1 MASKL
6 EQLSVSIFGVALLV
20 LGTSAQ
26 SLNSTCG
33 DLITYNQF
41 PDVIGS
47 APACFKTGCGS
58 SPLMSMSSG
67 CDPNSG
73 CFRIWTILNKKWQE
87 ENDWC
92 SRCPDDRACRNSG
105 WPVFN
110 ATAACDF
117 SPNTWIFG
125 NGECCIEGNGP
136 ASLAKW
142 IETTCNE
149 TWRTQYTKFDGQAK
163 RDWMEYLFAW
173 NWTVRVDNLT
183 ESDVQPTCSAK
194 PLYLGLFVI
203 ENVVFLLFTVFYA
216 AATVWIV
223 REKQR
228 THRRLIVRVILGVLL
243 PIKKVK
249 KGGSAFFR
257 FVFRRKSENG
267 GGTGTVVGHIL
278 VAILFAGIQL
288 GANFATAYIIKNTP
302 GYGHVP
308 APLLALLFCCRPR
321 LGWFACLLSL
331 FPDRWLTKY
340 FHLQPGTG
348 PFVDGGLAVNR
359 VGVSAAVGEIIMQC
373 LGSYFLG
380 KTAHVGV
387 EKGFYLNKHLTP
399 FFKGME
405 ARNMYVGAM
414 FWLVAAFGVVTA
426 WSIFLVWHAA
436 LMHFYATTKSWL
448 KHVAATAIPEKVQPK
463 KMKSWRK
470 STAPS
475 RRSSRR
481 THRPPSIHEPILIG
495 GGDYIIR
502 GEADLPEDERY
513 NLRGGGSSEINS
525 GTEGLASGFQ
535 NFRGGRGSSG
545 ATFSGTGSSA
555 YDALPIR
562 PQDFPQASTTISS
575 AGRGP
580 ARSRHNAYES
590 VPFDPEMT
598 QMRPSDFPQSLS
610 PGYSNREA
618 YREDNILNRS
628 QQDSADGVYDPVY
641 IQRVDRQPNLFPDT
655 RYHPANT
662 GEPDEGG
669 NARTQSP
676 PYVIRE
682 HFPTTFKEFQPY
694 IVGLAFFLGIISYVA
709 QWLFWAGFVYAAGD
723 RFCPPRL
730 GFTGTVWSIAAIL
743 GMLPFLI
750 DSGKR
755 HNIDFESGIS
765 TNFLA

>member
-1 MASKL
+1 MAPEFERFSRTFL
-6 EQLSVSIFGVALLV
+6 GVGLLV
-20 LGTSAQ
+20 LEASAQ

-33 DLITYNQF
+33 DLITYNQY
-41 PDVIGS
+41 PDIIGD
-47 APACFKTGCGS
+47 APTCFKTGCGS
-58 SPLMSMSSG
+58 SPLTSISSD
-67 CDPNSG
+67 CDPNSA
-73 CFRIWTILNKKWQE
+73 CFPIWTILNQKWQK

-92 SRCPDDRACRNSG
+92 SKCPKDRACRISG
-105 WPVFN
+105 WPIFN

-117 SPNTWIFG
+117 SPNTWLFG
-125 NGECCIEGNGP
+125 NGGCCINENEP

-149 TWRTQYTKFDGQAK
+149 SWRSKYTKFDGQAK
-163 RDWMEYLFAW
+163 RDWVEYLFAW
-173 NWTVRVDNLT
+173 NWTVRAENISERNVR
-183 ESDVQPTCSAK
+183 PTCSAK
-194 PLYLGLFVI
+194 PWYLGLFVI
-203 ENVVFLLFTVFYA
+203 ENVIFLLFTVFYA

-228 THRRLIVRVILGVLL
+228 TQRLLIVRIILGILL
-243 PIKKVK
+243 PIKLLK
-249 KGGSAFFR
+249 KGGSDFFR

-288 GANFATAYIIKNTP
+288 ASNFATAYIIKNTP
-302 GYGHVP
+302 GYEHIP

-331 FPDRWLTKY
+331 FPDSWLTKY

-348 PFVDGGLAVNR
+348 PFVDGGLIINR
-359 VGVSAAVGEIIMQC
+359 VGVSASVGEIIMQG

-387 EKGFYLNKHLTP
+387 EKGFYLNHHLTP
-399 FFKGME
+399 FYRGMQ

-426 WSIFLVWHAA
+426 WSVFLVWHAA

-463 KMKSWRK
+463 RMKSWRR
-470 STAPS
+470 SRAPS
-475 RRSSRR
+475 RRSSGRTSHPPAGDDYVCILRR
-481 THRPPSIHEPILIG
+481 EP
-495 GGDYIIR
+495 DQ
-502 GEADLPEDERY
+502 PEDERY
-513 NLRGGGSSEINS
+513 NIRGGGASDINS
-525 GTEGLASGFQ
+525 EGVASGFQ
-535 NFRGGRGSSG
+535 NFRREGGSSG
-545 ATFSGTGSSA
+545 ITSGGTSSSE
-555 YDALPIR
+555 YDILPVR
-562 PQDFPQASTTISS
+562 PQDFPQASTPVSS
-575 AGRGP
+575 ASRGTP
-580 ARSRHNAYES
+580 VGSRGNGYEA
-590 VPFDPEMT
+590 VPFNPEMT
-598 QMRPSDFPQSLS
+598 QMRPSDFPQPLS
-610 PGYSNREA
+610 PSYNGRET
-618 YREDNILNRS
+618 YREDNILIQS
-628 QQDSADGVYDPVY
+628 QHSSADGEHDPIY
-641 IQRVDRQPNLFPDT
+641 IQRVNRQPNSFPDT
-655 RYHPANT
+655 QYQPANT

-669 NARTQSP
+669 NVETQAS

-723 RFCPPRL
+723 RFCPPKL

-743 GMLPFLI
+743 G
-750 DSGKR
+750 
-755 HNIDFESGIS
+755 IS